1 MIRFKHNLRVSQTFT
16 INPKIMELLERD
28 YGIDICKCEQ
38 DVCKNKFND
47 MEGKFI
53 TPVYNTAIIN
63 NGLEPHGV
71 APVSYGAKPRLTFQ
85 IFLDR
90 DSLND

>member
-1 MIRFKHNLRVSQTFT
+1 MH
-16 INPKIMELLERD
+16 
-28 YGIDICKCEQ
+28 
-38 DVCKNKFND
+38 KNKFDD